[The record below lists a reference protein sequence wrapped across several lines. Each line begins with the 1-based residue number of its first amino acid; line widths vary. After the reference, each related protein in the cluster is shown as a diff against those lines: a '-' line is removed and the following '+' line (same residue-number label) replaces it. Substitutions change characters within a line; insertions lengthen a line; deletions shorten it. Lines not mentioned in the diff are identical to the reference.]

1 MEQIVTDIP
10 DASLRNLAG
19 LYLREESLRRKAVGL
34 ISVDEKL
41 KLHLFCIEAAMNLA
55 DVLRQYETS
64 DEDLKVAQVLGIRM
78 FNSFGAGLKLAL
90 SGYSQKCAL
99 IMRDVIETVFLLDYF
114 SSDRTLIGRWRHS
127 DKKTR
132 KKEFAPIK
140 VREAL
145 DARDGLTGKKR
156 HELYEL
162 FSELAGHPNM
172 NSAHMLRPRRG
183 GDIVIGPFIEASTL
197 GPTLFEM
204 GRLALQAG
212 EHLNH
217 FFPADWQHGRA
228 SQIAFAEIKLR
239 WFDAFYPNL
248 RATNQKLKSKGD

>member
-1 MEQIVTDIP
+1 
-10 DASLRNLAG
+10 
-19 LYLREESLRRKAVGL
+19 
-34 ISVDEKL
+34 
-41 KLHLFCIEAAMNLA
+41 MNLA
-55 DVLRQYETS
+55 DVLRQHETS
-64 DEDLKVAQVLGIRM
+64 DEDLKVVQVLGIRM

-99 IMRDVIETVFLLDYF
+99 IMRDVIETAFLIDHF
-114 SSDRTLIGRWRHS
+114 SSDRKLIERWRHA
-127 DKKTR
+127 DKKVR
-132 KKEFAPIK
+132 KKEFAPVK

-145 DARDGLTGKKR
+145 DARDGVTGKKR
-156 HELYEL
+156 HELYEM

-172 NSAHMLRPRRG
+172 NSGHMLRPSRG

-212 EHLNH
+212 EHLDQ
-217 FFPADWQHGRA
+217 FFPADWQYGRA

-239 WFDAFYPNL
+239 WFDTFYPN
-248 RATNQKLKSKGD
+248 RREANQGANFKGD